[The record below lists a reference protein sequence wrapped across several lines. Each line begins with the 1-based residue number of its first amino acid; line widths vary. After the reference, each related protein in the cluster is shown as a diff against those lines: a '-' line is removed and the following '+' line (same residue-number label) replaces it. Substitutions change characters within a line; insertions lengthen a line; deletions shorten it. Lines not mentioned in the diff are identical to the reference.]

1 MSRADPAP
9 ERLSNRDGRR
19 NPEPRIRE
27 LGEDGEMKIVS
38 YAGQQLVTT
47 DDVADSLVTLAA
59 AVAKEG
65 EADAVEIPILVGGRE
80 DCADLVIGVG
90 NDLLVGP
97 HEFDDDEPDFTEH
110 AARLQAHRLYPD
122 SPDVDD
128 DSEPDWHVDVDL
140 DLDNSSSLPH

>member
-1 MSRADPAP
+1 
-9 ERLSNRDGRR
+9 
-19 NPEPRIRE
+19 
-27 LGEDGEMKIVS
+27 MKIVS

-97 HEFDDDEPDFTEH
+97 HEFHDPEPDFSEH
-110 AARLQAHRLYPD
+110 AARLQTHRLYPET
-122 SPDVDD
+122 VETDD
-128 DSEPDWHVDVDL
+128 DGAHDWHLDVDL
-140 DLDNSSSLPH
+140 DIDSSTATQH

>member
-1 MSRADPAP
+1 
-9 ERLSNRDGRR
+9 
-19 NPEPRIRE
+19 
-27 LGEDGEMKIVS
+27 MKIVS

-65 EADAVEIPILVGGRE
+65 EADAVEIPILVDGRE

-97 HEFDDDEPDFTEH
+97 HEFEDHEPDFSEH
-110 AARLQAHRLYPD
+110 AAKLQAHRLYPD
-122 SPDVDD
+122 SR
-128 DSEPDWHVDVDL
+128 DSGESAGQGDWYVDVDL
-140 DLDNSSSLPH
+140 DLDGSAANMR

>member
-1 MSRADPAP
+1 
-9 ERLSNRDGRR
+9 
-19 NPEPRIRE
+19 
-27 LGEDGEMKIVS
+27 MKIVS

-65 EADAVEIPILVGGRE
+65 EADAVEIPILVDGRE

-97 HEFDDDEPDFTEH
+97 QRFEDEEPDFSQH

-122 SPDVDD
+122 SPDADEQAGH
-128 DSEPDWHVDVDL
+128 SDWFVDVDL
-140 DLDNSSSLPH
+140 DLDGSSAAQR

>member
-1 MSRADPAP
+1 
-9 ERLSNRDGRR
+9 
-19 NPEPRIRE
+19 
-27 LGEDGEMKIVS
+27 MKIVS

-97 HEFDDDEPDFTEH
+97 HEFDEDEPDFSEH
-110 AARLQAHRLYPD
+110 AAKLQAHRLYPD
-122 SPDVDD
+122 SPD
-128 DSEPDWHVDVDL
+128 SGEHGGHSDWYVDVDL
-140 DLDNSSSLPH
+140 DLDGSAATAR